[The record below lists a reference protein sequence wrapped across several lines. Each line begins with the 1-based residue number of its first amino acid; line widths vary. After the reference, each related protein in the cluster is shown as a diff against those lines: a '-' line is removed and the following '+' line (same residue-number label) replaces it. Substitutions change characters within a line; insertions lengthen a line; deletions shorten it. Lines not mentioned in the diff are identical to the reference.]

1 MRLDILPNVLTL
13 FQCAFYQGILDF
25 SQDLD
30 VSLLDRVVDCLFS
43 GGPEVS
49 YHIIGASIKYTL
61 SKDVMDIKYS
71 TPAA

>member
-1 MRLDILPNVLTL
+1 MYVAL
-13 FQCAFYQGILDF
+13 FQLIKVAIMLDF